1 VLIIW
6 IGFLVLIL
14 LLLALDLG
22 VFHRRARAVSIREAL
37 VWTCVWVILSLLFN
51 VLVYYLYDRHWLG
64 VGLQVG
70 HELSG
75 TEGALQFFT
84 GYLLEKCLSVDNIFV
99 IAMIFAYFSVPLAYQ
114 HRVLFWGI
122 LGALVMRGIMIA
134 AGTALIRRIEWIVYV
149 FGGLLI
155 LTAVK
160 MLITRHDNIAPDKNP
175 LVRLARRFYPVT
187 PGFEGPK
194 FFVRMDGRLAITP
207 LLLVLIV
214 IETTDLLF
222 AVDSIPAILAITHD
236 PFLVF
241 TSNVFAILGL
251 RSLYFAL
258 AGMMHKFQYLK
269 MSLVFLLAFVGVKML
284 ISHHYPIPIHVSLA
298 IIGGILLVGILGSL
312 VGARRDTAPLA
323 SPLPEEVMNFG
334 EIAWRN
340 IRRVVILI
348 VGGCVVLMGIVLIV
362 TPGPAILVIPLG
374 LAILATEFSWPKRLL
389 AKVRETIRRRRSRRA
404 NPHNQEDSP

>member
-1 VLIIW
+1 MLIIW